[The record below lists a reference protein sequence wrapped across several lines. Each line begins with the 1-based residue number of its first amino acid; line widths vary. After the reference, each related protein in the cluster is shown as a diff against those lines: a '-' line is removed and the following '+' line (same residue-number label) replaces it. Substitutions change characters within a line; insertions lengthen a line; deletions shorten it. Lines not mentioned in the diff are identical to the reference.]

1 MKNRVSELKQL
12 GQSLWFDQM
21 ERSLITTGELRR
33 MIGAGEILGLT
44 SNPTIFQKAIIGSS
58 DYDETIRRLARENK
72 SAAEINHALMLED
85 VAAAADLFLPVY
97 EAAKGGDG
105 FVSIEVSPELAF
117 DAEATMTEA
126 RKLHSE
132 LHRPN
137 VLVKVPAT
145 QEGLGAIEQL
155 TAEGINVNVTLIFSV
170 ERYREVTEAYIRG
183 LERRVAERKPIDHA
197 ASVAS
202 FFVSRIDVATEK
214 RLQKVLDDPER
225 VQQHVTARELF
236 GKAAI
241 ANAKLA
247 YEAFKEI
254 FHGQRF
260 AELRQLNAR
269 VQRPLWASTGTKN
282 PKYSDVYYVDTLI
295 GAETVNTVPP
305 QTLKAFLDHGTVTS
319 TLEEGMADAKRVFE
333 QLKALD
339 IDFKEIT
346 DELTQEGVKA
356 FADSFRSLLAA
367 VEEERRKFAATGAS
381 RSGETMSPATD
392 AFAVA
397 GAQSNG
403 DVKSAVEA
411 ALRQASGNSL
421 PKRIWSKDASAWK
434 SDLEHQKIIANALGW
449 LDVAKLLLM
458 NADDLKAFADEIRR
472 EGFKYAVVLGMGGS
486 SLCPEVL
493 ARSFGNIG
501 GYPRLYVLDSTVVGA
516 VRALEN
522 NIQVDKTLFIVASKS
537 GTTTEPLMF
546 HRYFYTRVKEKLGDK
561 AGRNFV
567 AITDPGTQLVAD
579 AKHDNF
585 RRVFLN
591 PADIGGRY
599 SALSFFGMVP
609 FVVMGGDVRTL
620 LERAERMVQA
630 CGASVPAQ
638 DNPAVRLGA
647 MLAGCAGQGRDKLT
661 LIASE
666 PVASVGLWI
675 EQLIAEST
683 GKEGKGI
690 LPVAGEPLGL
700 PENYDDDRIFAYIH
714 VEADPAIEGK
724 LKQLEAHGHPVIR
737 HKLESS
743 LDLGAEFYLWE
754 FATAVAGALLGIDVF
769 DQPNVQESKDNTRRL
784 LAQFDKDGTLPDH
797 VPGVTRISLKNGVG
811 VLQEKAL
818 EAFVQ
823 QVRPHDYI
831 SIQQYLPESAQ
842 TDAHIQGLQVALRNA
857 LRVAVTTGYG
867 PRFLHSTG
875 QFHKGGPPTGV
886 FLQITAAEAG
896 ELPIPGEKAGF
907 AVLADAQAL
916 GDLLSM
922 AQHKRRVLAVRLGV
936 NVPHDLDMLA
946 RTLQRLVEA
955 KAVSI

>member
-1 MKNRVSELKQL
+1 MTNRVSELKKL

-33 MIGAGEILGLT
+33 MIEAGEVLGLT
-44 SNPTIFQKAIIGSS
+44 SNPTIFQKAITGS
-58 DYDETIRRLARENK
+58 DAYDDTIQRLAREDK
-72 SAAEINHALMLED
+72 SAAEINQALMLQD
-85 VAAAADLFLPVY
+85 IAAAADLFLPVY

-117 DAEATMTEA
+117 DAEATMNEA
-126 RKLHSE
+126 RKLHRE
-132 LHRPN
+132 LHRTN

-145 QEGLGAIEQL
+145 KEGLGAIEQL
-155 TAEGINVNVTLIFSV
+155 TSEGINVNVTLIFSV
-170 ERYREVTEAYIRG
+170 ERYREVTKAYIRG
-183 LERRVAERKPIDHA
+183 LERRIAEGKPIDHA

-202 FFVSRIDVATEK
+202 FFVSRIDVSTEK
-214 RLQKVLDDPER
+214 RLQKVLDDPAR
-225 VQQHVTARELF
+225 AQQHAAARELF

-254 FHGQRF
+254 FHGKRF
-260 AELRQLNAR
+260 AELRKLNAR

-282 PKYSDVYYVDTLI
+282 PKYSDVYYVDSLI
-295 GAETVNTVPP
+295 GSETVNTVPP
-305 QTLKAFLDHGTVTS
+305 QTLKAFLDHGEVTP
-319 TLEEGMADAKRVFE
+319 TLEAGLADAKRVFE
-333 QLKALD
+333 QLKSLG

-367 VEEERRKFAATGAS
+367 VEEERKKFAATGAR
-381 RSGETMSPATD
+381 RSDST
-392 AFAVA
+392 
-397 GAQSNG
+397 G
-403 DVKSAVEA
+403 DVKSAIDA
-411 ALRQASGNSL
+411 ALRRAGDNNL
-421 PKRIWSKDASAWK
+421 PKRIWSKDATTWK
-434 SDLEHQKIIANALGW
+434 SDPEHQKIIGNALGW

-458 NADDLKAFADEIRR
+458 NAEDLKAFAAEIRR
-472 EGFKYAVVLGMGGS
+472 EGFEYAVVLGMGGS
-486 SLCPEVL
+486 SLCPEVF
-493 ARSFGNIG
+493 ARSFGNLA

-516 VRALEN
+516 VRALEQK
-522 NIQVDKTLFIVASKS
+522 IQVEKTLFIVASKS
-537 GTTTEPLMF
+537 GTTTEPRMF
-546 HRYFYTRVKEKLGDK
+546 HRYFYARVKEKLGDK

-567 AITDPGTQLVAD
+567 AITDPDTQLVAD
-579 AKHDNF
+579 ARQDNF

-609 FVVMGGDVRTL
+609 FAVMGGDVRVL

-647 MLAGCAGQGRDKLT
+647 MLAGCARQGRDKLT

-675 EQLIAEST
+675 EQLVAEST

-690 LPVAGEPLGL
+690 LPVAGEPLGQ
-700 PENYDDDRIFAYIH
+700 PENYDNDRVFAYIH
-714 VEADPAIEGK
+714 VVADPAIEGK
-724 LKQLEAHGHPVIR
+724 LKRLEGVGHPVIR
-737 HKLESS
+737 HKLESP

-754 FATAVAGALLGIDVF
+754 FATAVAGALLGIDAF

-784 LAQFDKDGTLPDH
+784 LAQFDKDGALPEN
-797 VPGVTRISLKNGVG
+797 VPGVTRISLANGVG
-811 VLQEKAL
+811 AEQEKAL

-831 SIQQYLPESAQ
+831 SIQQYLPENAE
-842 TDAHIQGLQVALRNA
+842 TDARIQRLQVALRNA

-875 QFHKGGPPTGV
+875 QFHKGGPATGV
-886 FLQITAAEAG
+886 FLQITATHPNKPTAGLSGTPAVEAG

-916 GDLLSM
+916 GDLLSL
-922 AQHKRRVLAVRLGV
+922 AQHKRRVLAVRLGA
-936 NVPHDLDMLA
+936 NVLNDLDTLA
-946 RTLQRLVEA
+946 RNLQRLVEA

>member
-1 MKNRVSELKQL
+1 MTSRSSELKKL

-33 MIGAGEILGLT
+33 MIAEGEVFGLT
-44 SNPTIFQKAIIGSS
+44 SNPTIFQKAITGSH
-58 DYDETIRRLARENK
+58 DYDDTIQRLARQNK
-72 SAAEINHALMLED
+72 SATEINYALMIED
-85 VAAAADLFLPVY
+85 IGAAADLFLPVY
-97 EAAKGGDG
+97 QAANGGDG

-117 DAEATMTEA
+117 DAQATISEA
-126 RKLHSE
+126 RRLHGE

-145 QEGLGAIEQL
+145 HEGLAAIEQL
-155 TAEGINVNVTLIFSV
+155 TYEGININVTLIFSV

-183 LERRVAERKPIDHA
+183 LERRVAEHQPIDHA

-214 RLQKVLDDPER
+214 RLQKVLDDPKR
-225 VQQHVTARELF
+225 AQDHAAARELF

-260 AELRQLNAR
+260 AQLRKLNAR

-305 QTLKAFLDHGTVTS
+305 QTLKAFLDHGKVAP
-319 TLEEGMADAKRVFE
+319 TLETDIAEARHVFE
-333 QLKALD
+333 QLKQLG
-339 IDFKEIT
+339 ISFKEIT
-346 DELTQEGVKA
+346 DELTQEGVKS

-367 VEEERRKFAATGAS
+367 VEEERKKFASSGAGHSSATA
-381 RSGETMSPATD
+381 

-397 GAQSNG
+397 GVEESSGEVQS
-403 DVKSAVEA
+403 AIAA
-411 ALRQASGNSL
+411 ALRQATADRL
-421 PKRIWSKDASAWK
+421 PARIWSKDAAAWK
-434 SDLEHQKIIANALGW
+434 SDPEHQKIIRNALGW
-449 LDVAKLLLM
+449 LDVASLLLS
-458 NADDLKAFADEIRR
+458 NADDLQAFAEEIRR
-472 EGFKYAVVLGMGGS
+472 EGFQYAVVLGMGGS
-486 SLCPEVL
+486 SLCPEVF
-493 ARSFGNIG
+493 ARSFGKLG
-501 GYPRLYVLDSTVVGA
+501 ESPQLYVLDSTVAGA

-522 NIQVDKTLFIVASKS
+522 KIKVEKTLFIVASKS
-537 GTTTEPLMF
+537 GTTTEPVMF
-546 HRYFYTRVKEKLGDK
+546 HRYFYARVKEKLGDK

-579 AKHDNF
+579 AKRDNF

-591 PADIGGRY
+591 PPDIGGRY

-609 FVVMGGDVRTL
+609 FAVMGGDVRAL

-630 CGASVPAQ
+630 CGASVAAE

-647 MLAGCAGQGRDKLT
+647 MLAGCARRGRDKLT

-675 EQLIAEST
+675 EQLVAEST
-683 GKEGKGI
+683 GKEGTGI
-690 LPVAGEPLGL
+690 LPVSGEPLGL
-700 PENYDDDRIFAYIH
+700 PENYDHDRLFAYIH
-714 VEADPAIEGK
+714 VEPDPAIEAG
-724 LKQLEAHGHPVIR
+724 LKRLEGDGHPVIR
-737 HKLESS
+737 HKLESR
-743 LDLGAEFYLWE
+743 LELGAEFYLWE

-769 DQPNVQESKDNTRRL
+769 DQPNVQESKDNTKRL
-784 LAQFDKDGTLPDH
+784 LAQFDKDGALPEN
-797 VPGVTRISLKNGVG
+797 VPGVTRISLANGVG
-811 VLQEKAL
+811 PEQEKAL

-823 QVRPHDYI
+823 QVRPRDYI
-831 SIQQYLPESAQ
+831 SVQQYLPENAE
-842 TDAHIQGLQVALRNA
+842 TDTQIQRLQLALRNS

-886 FLQITAAEAG
+886 FLQITAEQAD

-916 GDLLSM
+916 GDLLSL
-922 AQHKRRVLAVRLGV
+922 ARHKRRVLAVRLGAS
-936 NVPHDLDMLA
+936 PQRDLDALT
-946 RTLQRLVEA
+946 RTMQRLLEA

>member
-1 MKNRVSELKQL
+1 MTNRVSELKQL

-21 ERSLITTGELRR
+21 ERSLITGGELHR
-33 MIGAGEILGLT
+33 MIEAGEVLGLT
-44 SNPTIFQKAIIGSS
+44 SNPTIFQKAITGSD
-58 DYDETIRRLARENK
+58 DYDDTIRRLAGEDK
-72 SAAEINHALMLED
+72 SATEINQALMLED
-85 VAAAADLFLPVY
+85 IAAAADLFLPVY

-117 DAEATMTEA
+117 DAEATMIEA
-126 RKLHSE
+126 RKLHRE
-132 LHRPN
+132 LHRDN
-137 VLVKVPAT
+137 VLIKVPAT
-145 QEGLGAIEQL
+145 REGLGAIEQL

-183 LERRVAERKPIDHA
+183 LERRVADREPIDHA

-214 RLQKVLDDPER
+214 WLQKVLDDPQR
-225 VQQHVTARELF
+225 AQQHAAARELF

-260 AELRQLNAR
+260 AELRKLNAR
-269 VQRPLWASTGTKN
+269 MQRPLWASTGTKN

-305 QTLKAFLDHGTVTS
+305 QTLKAFLDHGKVTP
-319 TLEEGMADAKRVFE
+319 TLAADVAGAKRVFE
-333 QLKALD
+333 QLQALG

-346 DELTQEGVKA
+346 DELTEDGVKS
-356 FADSFRSLLAA
+356 FADSFRGLLAA
-367 VEEERRKFAATGAS
+367 VEQERRKFAATTSARRYDS
-381 RSGETMSPATD
+381 S
-392 AFAVA
+392 
-397 GAQSNG
+397 G
-403 DVKSAVEA
+403 DVQSAIEA
-411 ALRQASGNSL
+411 ALRQASGNNL
-421 PKRIWSKDASAWK
+421 PKRIWDKDASVWK
-434 SDLEHQKIIANALGW
+434 SDPEHQKIIGNALGW

-458 NADDLKAFADEIRR
+458 NAEDLKAFAGEIRR
-472 EGFKYAVVLGMGGS
+472 EGFQYAVVLGMGGS
-486 SLCPEVL
+486 SLCPEVF
-493 ARSFGNIG
+493 ARSFGNLD
-501 GYPRLYVLDSTVVGA
+501 GYPRLYVLDSTLVEA

-522 NIQVDKTLFIVASKS
+522 KIQVEKTLFIVASKS
-537 GTTTEPLMF
+537 GTTTEPRMF
-546 HRYFYTRVKEKLGDK
+546 HRYFYARVRQKLGDK

-567 AITDPGTQLVAD
+567 AITDPDTQLVAD
-579 AKHDNF
+579 AREDNF

-609 FVVMGGDVRTL
+609 FAVMGGDVRAL
-620 LERAERMVQA
+620 LERAERMAQA
-630 CGASVPAQ
+630 CGAAVPAQ

-647 MLAGCAGQGRDKLT
+647 MLAGCAQQGRDKLT

-666 PVASVGLWI
+666 PIASVGLWI
-675 EQLIAEST
+675 EQLVAEST

-690 LPVAGEPLGL
+690 LPVASEPLGL
-700 PENYDDDRIFAYIH
+700 PENYDNDRLFAYIH
-714 VEADPAIEGK
+714 AGADPAIEDK
-724 LKQLEAHGHPVIR
+724 LKRLEENGHPVIR
-737 HKLESS
+737 HKLESP

-754 FATAVAGALLGIDVF
+754 FATAVAGALLGIDAF

-784 LAQFDKDGTLPDH
+784 LAQFDKDGALPED
-797 VPGVTRISLKNGVG
+797 VPGVTRISLANGLG
-811 VLQEKAL
+811 AEQEKAL
-818 EAFVQ
+818 QAFVQ
-823 QVRPHDYI
+823 LVRPHDYI
-831 SIQQYLPESAQ
+831 SIQQYLPENAE
-842 TDAHIQGLQVALRNA
+842 TDAYIQRLQIALRNS

-875 QFHKGGPPTGV
+875 QFHKGGPATGV
-886 FLQITAAEAG
+886 FLQITASEAG

-907 AVLADAQAL
+907 AVLAEAQAL
-916 GDLLSM
+916 GDLLSLV
-922 AQHKRRVLAVRLGV
+922 QHQRRVLAVRLGA
-936 NVPHDLDMLA
+936 NLGHDLDALA
-946 RTLQRLVEA
+946 RSLQRLVEA